1 MPILAKILRFMRK
14 HISLLALLVL
24 VPQIA
29 ISAGVLQ
36 IPDTIAG
43 LGTSLTFR
51 GGEASKLVAVTVIP
65 PYGPEITLQGT
76 SDAGGTVNLRIDGK
90 DTEVAGTY
98 AVTAQ
103 AGET

>member
-1 MPILAKILRFMRK
+1 MRFMRK

-51 GGEASKLVAVTVIP
+51 GATAQKPVAVTVILP
-65 PYGPEITLQGT
+65 TDPR
-76 SDAGGTVNLRIDGK
+76 SRLRGQP
-90 DTEVAGTY
+90 TRE
-98 AVTAQ
+98 
-103 AGET
+103 ER